1 MSHDHDHH
9 HHQEGQ
15 SGKNL
20 LIAFF
25 LNLGITGAQIVGG
38 ILSGSL
44 ALVADAAHN
53 ASDAASIGIAYRARQ
68 IAQRRANPK
77 YTFGYNRAE
86 VIGAL
91 INLTTLFV
99 IAIYLAWQA
108 VSRFM
113 NPQPIDGT
121 TMLIVGGIACVE
133 DALSV
138 WVLFRGQRDKMNVRA
153 VMIHLVGD
161 TLATLGVMIGAL
173 IIMFYGI
180 YWIDPAITA
189 AIALYIFIHAFV
201 EIRSSISMLMDTAPE
216 NFDFDW
222 MVREVEGLGGVDN
235 LHHVHVWRID
245 EERVALEAHLA
256 VNEQDLDQIEDIKR
270 RVKNKLEGD
279 FGIKH
284 ATLEIEIAGQ
294 PGHDRS
300 VIREGE

>member
-1 MSHDHDHH
+1 MSHNH
-9 HHQEGQ
+9 EGQ
-15 SGKNL
+15 SGSNL
-20 LIAFF
+20 LAAFF
-25 LNLGITGAQIVGG
+25 LNVGITGAQIIGG

-44 ALVADAAHN
+44 ALLADAAHN
-53 ASDAASIGIAYRARQ
+53 ASDAVSIGIAYRARQ
-68 IAQRRANPK
+68 ITRRRANPK

-99 IAIYLAWQA
+99 IAVYLAWQA
-108 VSRFM
+108 VDRFM
-113 NPQPIDGT
+113 NPQTIEGT
-121 TMLIVGGIACVE
+121 TMLIIGGIAFVE

-138 WVLFRGQRDKMNVRA
+138 WVLFRGQWHKMNVRA

-173 IIMFYGI
+173 LIMFYDI
-180 YWIDPAITA
+180 YWIDPTLTA

-201 EIRSSISMLMDTAPE
+201 EVRKSISLLMDTAPE
-216 NFDFDW
+216 DFDFDR
-222 MVREVEGLGGVDN
+222 MVREVEGLSGVDD

-245 EERVALEAHLA
+245 EERVALEAHMA
-256 VNEQDLDQIEDIKR
+256 VTEQDLDQIEDIKR
-270 RVKNKLEGD
+270 RVKNRLEGD

-284 ATLEIEIAGQ
+284 ATLEIEIAGAT
-294 PGHDRS
+294 GHDQS